1 MPWRIE
7 TYGRSR
13 NGVKFVKEKTLAY
26 SHKSKV
32 NIESSVM
39 FSSFHRVC
47 RQLLPWPTCETI
59 SCEWSPHVPRS
70 KLNWISPDFKNQPS
84 LIRHANSTIIH
95 SMSGACKRFER
106 PGREGLGLDGRALG
120 TVTRSHLSASGS
132 IDQSEQ
138 YQVWQRVAIDI
149 YRERYV
155 RRSLASLYRNRVW
168 SAKYYTK
175 KFVYL
180 NYPLKFF
187 QELLYRKRLKTRNN
201 PLANKYFR
209 GRYFSSCS
217 EWGQKKKTLSSYE
230 KSNPRILRSDALPL
244 SHRDSGEKKPKKV

>member
-1 MPWRIE
+1 
-7 TYGRSR
+7 
-13 NGVKFVKEKTLAY
+13 
-26 SHKSKV
+26 
-32 NIESSVM
+32 
-39 FSSFHRVC
+39 
-47 RQLLPWPTCETI
+47 
-59 SCEWSPHVPRS
+59 
-70 KLNWISPDFKNQPS
+70 
-84 LIRHANSTIIH
+84 
-95 SMSGACKRFER
+95 MSGACKRFER

-132 IDQSEQ
+132 IDQIEQ

-155 RRSLASLYRNRVW
+155 RHSLPSLYRNRVW

-217 EWGQKKKTLSSYE
+217 EWGLKKKTLSSYE
-230 KSNPRILRSDALPL
+230 KSNPRILRPDALPL
-244 SHRDSGEKKPKKV
+244 SHRDSGEKKPKKSLYMTRVLHTARISNADGVVFCK

>member
-1 MPWRIE
+1 M
-7 TYGRSR
+7 
-13 NGVKFVKEKTLAY
+13 
-26 SHKSKV
+26 
-32 NIESSVM
+32 SS
-39 FSSFHRVC
+39 
-47 RQLLPWPTCETI
+47 
-59 SCEWSPHVPRS
+59 
-70 KLNWISPDFKNQPS
+70 
-84 LIRHANSTIIH
+84 
-95 SMSGACKRFER
+95 ACKRFER

-180 NYPLKFF
+180 NYSLKFF

-209 GRYFSSCS
+209 GRYFLSCS
-217 EWGQKKKTLSSYE
+217 EWGLKNSEFLWEIEPSDSAFRCSTTEPQRFWWE
-230 KSNPRILRSDALPL
+230 KA
-244 SHRDSGEKKPKKV
+244 PKKSLYDTRTAYC

>member
-1 MPWRIE
+1 
-7 TYGRSR
+7 
-13 NGVKFVKEKTLAY
+13 
-26 SHKSKV
+26 
-32 NIESSVM
+32 
-39 FSSFHRVC
+39 
-47 RQLLPWPTCETI
+47 
-59 SCEWSPHVPRS
+59 
-70 KLNWISPDFKNQPS
+70 
-84 LIRHANSTIIH
+84 
-95 SMSGACKRFER
+95 MSGACKRFER

-209 GRYFSSCS
+209 GRYFLSCS
-217 EWGQKKKTLSSYE
+217 EWGLKKKTLSSYE

-244 SHRDSGEKKPKKV
+244 SHRDSGEKKLGKEIDSGEQGPSQSSFMTRVLHTAGISNIRASERGIRRSEVRFLTGTQNFFFVPRLWQNEKHLSLFLYRA

>member
-1 MPWRIE
+1 
-7 TYGRSR
+7 
-13 NGVKFVKEKTLAY
+13 
-26 SHKSKV
+26 
-32 NIESSVM
+32 
-39 FSSFHRVC
+39 
-47 RQLLPWPTCETI
+47 
-59 SCEWSPHVPRS
+59 
-70 KLNWISPDFKNQPS
+70 
-84 LIRHANSTIIH
+84 
-95 SMSGACKRFER
+95 MSGACKRFER

-155 RRSLASLYRNRVW
+155 RRSLASLYRNRLW

-209 GRYFSSCS
+209 GRYFLSCS
-217 EWGQKKKTLSSYE
+217 EWGLKKKTLSSYE

-244 SHRDSGEKKPKKV
+244 SHRDSGEEKPQKSLYMTRVLHTARISNTDGVVFCK